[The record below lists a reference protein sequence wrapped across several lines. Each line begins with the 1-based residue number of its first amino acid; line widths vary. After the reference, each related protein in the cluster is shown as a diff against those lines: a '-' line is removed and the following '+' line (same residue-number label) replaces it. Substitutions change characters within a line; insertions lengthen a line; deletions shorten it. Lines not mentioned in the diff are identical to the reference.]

1 MVKVKRPIVVFLME
15 TKLRQV
21 KMERIRYSLGFN
33 NLFVVN
39 SVGKSGGLALLW
51 NEDAGLEIQNY
62 SRRHIHATIK
72 NPVGDRS

>member
-33 NLFVVN
+33 NLFVVD

-62 SRRHIHATIK
+62 SR
-72 NPVGDRS
+72 